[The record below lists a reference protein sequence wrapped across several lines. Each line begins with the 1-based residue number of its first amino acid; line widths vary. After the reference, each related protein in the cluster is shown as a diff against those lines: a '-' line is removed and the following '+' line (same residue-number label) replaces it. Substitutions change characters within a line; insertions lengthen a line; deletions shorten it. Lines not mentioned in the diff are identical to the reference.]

1 MKTPLTV
8 LLFLAAAVGAEAQT
22 CPSAAEVTEG
32 LRAPMAAVRYLSDDS
47 LEGRRAGS
55 AGERCAADY
64 IAAEF
69 ARLDL
74 KPAGTDGYFQ
84 SLSLASI
91 LNPHAGGG
99 TGRNVIAALE
109 GADEVLRR
117 EWVVIGAHYDHL
129 GDGGPGSL
137 AKARATH
144 NGADDNASGVAAML
158 RAAERLAAG
167 PRPAR
172 SVLFIAFTGEESGLL
187 GSAHFVS
194 EPTIEGSFVAMINLD
209 MVGRLGDGRVITY
222 GVDTA
227 EEWRT
232 ILDPA
237 AARAGVPLAIR
248 GEGYGPSDHTSF
260 YRRDIPVLHFFTNT
274 HADYHRP
281 TDDWDKID
289 ADGLENISSLVAD
302 VAAAVANRR
311 PTALTL
317 RRGAGQP
324 PPPPGQMTTGG
335 TYLGSIPDFTPV
347 PRGVKISGVTPNSP
361 AAAAGLQGGDVIVG
375 MGTVDVADLQGL
387 TDALRAHKPGQT
399 VPVRVLRD
407 GKELSLQVT
416 LRARK

>member
-1 MKTPLTV
+1 MKTLWTIV
-8 LLFLAAAVGAEAQT
+8 LMASGAVGAEAQT

-32 LRAPMAAVRYLSDDS
+32 LRVPMAAVRYLSDDR

-55 AGERCAADY
+55 AGDRCAADY

-74 KPAGTDGYFQ
+74 KPAGNEGYFQ
-84 SLSLASI
+84 PVSLVSI

-99 TGRNVIAALE
+99 AGRNVIAALE
-109 GADEVLRR
+109 GADDALRR

-137 AKARATH
+137 ASDRETH

-158 RAAERLAAG
+158 RAAEQLASG
-167 PRPAR
+167 PKPAR

-187 GSAHFVS
+187 GSAHFVA
-194 EPTIEGSFVAMINLD
+194 EPTITGPIVAMINLD
-209 MVGRLGDGRVITY
+209 MVGRLNDRQLITY

-232 ILDPA
+232 LLDPLA
-237 AARAGVPLAIR
+237 AEAGVTLAIR

-260 YRRDIPVLHFFTNT
+260 YRKDIPVLHFFTNT

-281 TDDWDKID
+281 TDDWNKID
-289 ADGLENISSLVAD
+289 AEGLEKISSLVAG

-375 MGTVDVADLQGL
+375 MGAMEVADLQGL

-399 VPVRVLRD
+399 VPVRVLRA
-407 GKELSLQVT
+407 GKDVSLQVT
-416 LRARK
+416 LGARK